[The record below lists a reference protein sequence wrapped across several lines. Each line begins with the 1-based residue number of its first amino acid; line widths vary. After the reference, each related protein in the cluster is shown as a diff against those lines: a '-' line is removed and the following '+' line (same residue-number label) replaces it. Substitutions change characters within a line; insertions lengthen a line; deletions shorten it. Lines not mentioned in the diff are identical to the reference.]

1 MIEETI
7 RSRLAFLN
15 TTTLEILDE
24 SHLHK
29 GHAGNNG
36 GGHFN
41 VLVKSPFFVGKTRM
55 ERHRI
60 VYGALEDLIPETI
73 HALSIKAEVPNA

>member
-41 VLVKSPFFVGKTRM
+41 VLVKSPFFV
-55 ERHRI
+55 
-60 VYGALEDLIPETI
+60 
-73 HALSIKAEVPNA
+73 

>member
-1 MIEETI
+1 MENIITE
-7 RSRLAFLN
+7 RLSFLN
-15 TTTLEILDE
+15 PIKLDIVNE
-24 SHLHK
+24 SHLHQ

-55 ERHRI
+55 ERHRM